1 MLWTAAGSPNG
12 RGARLGDDGG
22 VELSALEFLIDEA
35 REDLERGPGW

>member
-22 VELSALEFLIDEA
+22 VVSALELIDEA

>member
-22 VELSALEFLIDEA
+22 VVSALEFLIDEA